1 MKTKVII
8 LMIIIILFTV
18 FVSQNTNIIPVN
30 VLLWKFEMSTI
41 VLISITFLVGLI
53 IGFILVSMFS
63 VPKKKEKPENII
75 PKEEKTGEN
84 DKLV

>member
-1 MKTKVII
+1 MKTKVLI

-63 VPKKKEKPENII
+63 VPKKKEILENNIS
-75 PKEEKTGEN
+75 EEGK
-84 DKLV
+84 

>member
-18 FVSQNTNIIPVN
+18 FVSQNTDIVPIN
-30 VLLWKFEMSTI
+30 VLLWKLEMSTI
-41 VLISITFLVGLI
+41 VLISITFLVGVI

-63 VPKKKEKPENII
+63 VPKKKEKPENNISE
-75 PKEEKTGEN
+75 EEKLGKKN
-84 DKLV
+84 N

>member
-18 FVSQNTNIIPVN
+18 FVSQNTDIVPIN
-30 VLLWKFEMSTI
+30 VLLWKLEMSTI
-41 VLISITFLVGLI
+41 VLISITFLVGVI

-63 VPKKKEKPENII
+63 VPK
-75 PKEEKTGEN
+75 
-84 DKLV
+84 

>member
-18 FVSQNTNIIPVN
+18 FVSQNTDIVPIN
-30 VLLWKFEMSTI
+30 VLLWKLEMSTI
-41 VLISITFLVGLI
+41 VLISITFLVGVI

-63 VPKKKEKPENII
+63 VPKKKEKPENYISE
-75 PKEEKTGEN
+75 EEKLGKKN
-84 DKLV
+84 N

>member
-18 FVSQNTNIIPVN
+18 FVSQNTDIVPIN
-30 VLLWKFEMSTI
+30 VLLWKLEMSTI
-41 VLISITFLVGLI
+41 VLISITFLVGVI

-63 VPKKKEKPENII
+63 VPKKKEKPENNIS
-75 PKEEKTGEN
+75 EEK
-84 DKLV
+84 KLGKKNN

>member
-18 FVSQNTNIIPVN
+18 FVSQNTDIVPIN
-30 VLLWKFEMSTI
+30 VLLWKLEMSTI
-41 VLISITFLVGLI
+41 VLISITFLVGVI

-63 VPKKKEKPENII
+63 VPKKKEKPENFISE
-75 PKEEKTGEN
+75 EEKLGKKN
-84 DKLV
+84 N